1 MEDKSFVRGRVKQL
15 EHAEILGI
23 ELNVC
28 ASQRGPWIGL
38 MQLMI
43 CGEKIR

>member
-1 MEDKSFVRGRVKQL
+1 MEDKNFVRGRVKRL
-15 EHAEILGI
+15 DHAEILGI

-28 ASQRGPWIGL
+28 ASQSGPWIGL

-43 CGEKIR
+43 CGEKIG